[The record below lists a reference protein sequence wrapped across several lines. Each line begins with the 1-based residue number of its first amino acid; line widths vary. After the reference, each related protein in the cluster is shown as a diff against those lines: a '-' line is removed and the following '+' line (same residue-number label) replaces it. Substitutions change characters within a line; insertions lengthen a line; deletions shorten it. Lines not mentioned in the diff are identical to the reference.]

1 MVRVRARRARAG
13 AAGAS
18 RTIASTVRGFPTTHL
33 NSDQARYLL
42 CDRLNIPLP
51 PPIVNGPPYHC
62 HPDCKTDRK
71 SRLACPHGYHQTMCP
86 KFWLTSVRHNEWLHF
101 LKLTLQKWMG
111 YSCIEGNY
119 LHHSADTC
127 KKVDLLIHALDRPD
141 DHPVMADPTFIC
153 VQSKAYLP
161 RASRDL
167 PKLLKSREVDK
178 DDKHGPGCRGI
189 EREFVPMVLTVQ
201 GSAAPCFWAW
211 WDKAW
216 LRALHRHIATGG
228 TSLRYLNPPSPC
240 RIDDR

>member
-1 MVRVRARRARAG
+1 
-13 AAGAS
+13 
-18 RTIASTVRGFPTTHL
+18 
-33 NSDQARYLL
+33 
-42 CDRLNIPLP
+42 
-51 PPIVNGPPYHC
+51 
-62 HPDCKTDRK
+62 
-71 SRLACPHGYHQTMCP
+71 MCP

-153 VQSKAYLP
+153 VQSKAYLA

-167 PKLLKSREVDK
+167 LKLLRSREVDK

-201 GSAAPCFWAW
+201 GSAAPSFWAW

-228 TSLRYLNPPSPC
+228 TSQDVSVARHQALAALQAVAVRCTTIALLRLQTDPNHPAGRP
-240 RIDDR
+240 